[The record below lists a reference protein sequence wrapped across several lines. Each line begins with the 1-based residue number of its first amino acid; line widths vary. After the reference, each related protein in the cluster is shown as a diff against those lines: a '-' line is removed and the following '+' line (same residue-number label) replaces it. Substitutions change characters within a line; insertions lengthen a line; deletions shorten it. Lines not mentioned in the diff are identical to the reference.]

1 MSNELIVKY
10 GLISGGLME
19 YAPGVTG
26 FGTYSLVPKTFVS
39 NIIIPIYH
47 KSVWTSFFISNR
59 NTSTTNF
66 GSGSGAAV
74 PILVPR
80 KTRILNSR
88 IEVTAIATNP
98 TNCDFAIYNVESG
111 EVTSMLFYQSFQV
124 TATGLYTLT
133 TNLDLDPGV
142 YAYAITQ
149 DIILGYR
156 TVTLSDNG
164 FGCDPTMGTNFMI
177 NGKSYAGFTLS
188 NPFGSTAN
196 YGSSVPVSIFEVQY
210 IE

>member
-1 MSNELIVKY
+1 MPNELIVKY

-26 FGTYSLVPKTFVS
+26 FGTYSLVSKTFVNNS
-39 NIIIPIYH
+39 ITPIYH
-47 KSVWTSFFISNR
+47 ESVWTSFFINNKKAS
-59 NTSTTNF
+59 STNF
-66 GSGSGAAV
+66 GSGSGVAV
-74 PILVPR
+74 AILVPR

-88 IEVTAIATNP
+88 IEVTSIATNP

-111 EVTSMLFYQSFQV
+111 EVTSRLFYQSFPV
-124 TATGLYTLT
+124 TATGLYTFV
-133 TNLDLDPGV
+133 TNLDLEPGI

-156 TVTLSDNG
+156 TVDTSDNG
-164 FGCDPTMGTNFMI
+164 FGCDPTMGIDFMI
-177 NGKSYAGFTLS
+177 NAKSYAGFTLS

-196 YGSSVPVSIFEVQY
+196 YGSAVPVSIFEIQY
-210 IE
+210 VE

>member
-19 YAPGVTG
+19 YTPGVTG
-26 FGTYSLVPKTFVS
+26 FGTYSLVSKTFVNNS
-39 NIIIPIYH
+39 VIPIYH
-47 KSVWTSFFISNR
+47 KSVWTSFFIN
-59 NTSTTNF
+59 NKKATSTNF
-66 GSGSGAAV
+66 GSGSGVAV
-74 PILVPR
+74 PMLVPR

-88 IEVTAIATNP
+88 IEVTAISTNP
-98 TNCDFAIYNVESG
+98 TNCDFAIYNVESS
-111 EVTSMLFYQSFQV
+111 EVTSRLFYQSFQV

-156 TVTLSDNG
+156 SVPVSDNG
-164 FGCDPTMGTNFMI
+164 FGCDPTMGIDFMI

-188 NPFGSTAN
+188 DPFGSTAN